1 MSMGSISAKTIRG
14 WYRVHKWTSLACTAF
29 LLMSC
34 VTGLPLIFHDELD
47 SLLNHEVRPADLPAS
62 APNASLDSMLVE
74 AKTRMPGLE
83 PYAIGFDDDEPRV
96 FVTFTP
102 TPRPEGFQ
110 TVIFDRHTGK
120 LLETGTPGKDLLSR
134 ILMLHRELFMGLPG
148 YLFMGSMALLFVISL
163 LSGVLVYGPFMRR
176 LDFGTYRSDEAVR
189 VRWFDLHNLVGIVTF
204 AWMFVVGTTGL
215 MNALSA
221 PLFALWRAQTLPA
234 LLAPYHGQPLPVR
247 LSPVD
252 TAVAHAAA
260 TLPSMEITSILFPNG
275 VVSSPRHYVVWTR
288 GKTPVTAKL
297 FTPALIDAG
306 TGEVTVA
313 KGLPWYL
320 RVLEISRPLHFG
332 DYGGFALKILWAV
345 FDVASI
351 VVLVSGLAL
360 WVLRKSVFEQWLD
373 RVGKL
378 EGEGARA

>member
-1 MSMGSISAKTIRG
+1 MSTTSISAKTVRG

-34 VTGLPLIFHDELD
+34 LTGLPLIFHDELD
-47 SLLNHEVRPADLPAS
+47 SLLNHEVRPADLPAD
-62 APNASLDSMLVE
+62 APTASLDTMLVE
-74 AKTRMPGLE
+74 AKRKMPGLE

-134 ILMLHRELFMGLPG
+134 ILMLHRELFMGMPG
-148 YLFMGSMALLFVISL
+148 YLFMGTMALLFVISL

-176 LDFGTYRSDEAVR
+176 LAFGTYRNNEAVR

-204 AWMFVVGTTGL
+204 AWMFVVGTTGI

-221 PLFALWRAQTLPA
+221 PLFGLWRAQTLPA
-234 LLAPYHGQPLPVR
+234 LLAPYRGQPLPVQ
-247 LSPVD
+247 LSPLD

-260 TLPSMEITSILFPNG
+260 ALPSMEITSILFPNG

-288 GKTPVTAKL
+288 GKSPVTAKL

-313 KGLPWYL
+313 KPLPWYL
-320 RVLEISRPLHFG
+320 RALEISRPLHFG
-332 DYGGFALKILWAV
+332 DYGGLTLKILWAV

-351 VVLVSGLAL
+351 VVLLSGLAL
-360 WVLRKSVFEQWLD
+360 WLLRKSVFERHLD
-373 RVGKL
+373 HMEATV
-378 EGEGARA
+378 